1 MEEHHMSEENALL
14 KDSRNGVSILT
25 INRPNALNCFDMSLL
40 KTFRATIEELTFD
53 RTIKVVLITGST
65 EGKNAFSTGADL
77 KERAGMTPDQVR
89 LYIQTIRDLF
99 TSVEELPKPVVAAV
113 NGYAF
118 GGGLE
123 LALACDIRIASKTAI
138 VGLTETSLAVIPGAG
153 GTQRL
158 PRVVGIARAK
168 EMIFRA
174 RRISAQEGLDYGLF
188 LEVTEPENLL
198 KRALEIAEEVAQN
211 GPIAL
216 SQSKYAINKGVEV
229 SLPIGLAIESNAYA
243 ITIPTKDRTEGLTA
257 FREKRKPVYTGE

>member
-1 MEEHHMSEENALL
+1 MSEQESLL
-14 KDSRNGVSILT
+14 KELQDGVLILT
-25 INRPNALNCFDMSLL
+25 INRPAALNCFNMSLL
-40 KTFRATIEELTFD
+40 DTFGKAVGEIAFD
-53 RTIKVVLITGST
+53 RDVKVVVVTGST

-89 LYIQTIRDLF
+89 LYVQTIRNVF
-99 TSVEELPKPVVAAV
+99 TAVEELPKPVIAAV

-123 LALACDIRIASKTAI
+123 LALACDIRIAATTAV

-158 PRVVGIARAK
+158 PRIVGMARAK

-174 RRISAQEGLDYGLF
+174 RRISAEEGVQYGLF
-188 LEVTEPENLL
+188 LEAVEPAKLME
-198 KRALEIAEEVAQN
+198 RACEIAGEIAAN

-216 SQSKYAINKGVEV
+216 AQAKYAMNKGMEV
-229 SLPIGLAIESNAYA
+229 SLPVGLAIESNAYA
-243 ITIPTKDRTEGLTA
+243 VTIPTKDRIEGLTA
-257 FREKRKPVYTGE
+257 FREKRKPVYIGE

>member
-1 MEEHHMSEENALL
+1 MGGEEGLL
-14 KDSRNGVSILT
+14 KEIRDGIALLT
-25 INRPNALNCFDMSLL
+25 INRPQALNCFDMPLL
-40 KTFRATIEELTFD
+40 ERFGRTISDISFD
-53 RTIKVVLITGST
+53 REAKVVVITGST

-77 KERAGMTPDQVR
+77 KERAGMSPDQVR
-89 LYIQTIRDLF
+89 LYIQTIRNLF
-99 TSVEELPKPVVAAV
+99 TAVEELPKPVIAAV

-123 LALACDIRIASKTAI
+123 LALACDIRLASTNAV
-138 VGLTETSLAVIPGAG
+138 VGLTETSLAIIPGAG

-174 RRISAQEGLDYGLF
+174 RRITAAEGLQMGLF
-188 LEVTEPENLL
+188 LEVVEPELL
-198 KRALEIAEEVAQN
+198 IGRAVEVANEIAAN
-211 GPIAL
+211 GPVAL
-216 SQSKYAINKGVEV
+216 AQAKYAVNKGTEV

-243 ITIPTKDRTEGLTA
+243 VTIPTKDRIEGLTA